1 MAGRDPDPWLDAAQ
15 VRRILAPLADVPSD
29 LAIRVEDA
37 SGALVAMAGRV
48 AGASDARFSR
58 ELRID
63 EALIGR
69 LVAEGDAIA
78 DPAVVATVEA
88 LALGLEALA
97 DAWRRS
103 RASSDPSGDAPAD
116 RSSFAADLAMSRL
129 QQRTIVSLQAP
140 HVEGYDLASHYEPA
154 REIGGDFFEL
164 FRMRRRAHP
173 LGVVIADVAGKGI
186 AAALLMAFARPVIHT
201 ALTAA
206 SGPSEALERT
216 NRILVDELHTTLFI
230 TVLAGRLDLRTGSF
244 RMANAGHEP
253 PLLIPR
259 DGETIAPVN
268 GGGPLL
274 GAFSRL
280 GIPEVEIELRPGDT
294 LLLYTDGVTDA
305 RSEAGERFGKARLL
319 EGLERVRGGTA
330 HEVVAG
336 IRDAVAAFRG
346 AADPVDDVTIVAV
359 GRQAS

>member
-1 MAGRDPDPWLDAAQ
+1 
-15 VRRILAPLADVPSD
+15 
-29 LAIRVEDA
+29 
-37 SGALVAMAGRV
+37 
-48 AGASDARFSR
+48 
-58 ELRID
+58 
-63 EALIGR
+63 
-69 LVAEGDAIA
+69 
-78 DPAVVATVEA
+78 
-88 LALGLEALA
+88 
-97 DAWRRS
+97 
-103 RASSDPSGDAPAD
+103 
-116 RSSFAADLAMSRL
+116 MSRL

-244 RMANAGHEP
+244 RMANAGHES

-259 DGETIAPVN
+259 DGAPIAPVN

-280 GIPEVEIELRPGDT
+280 GIPEVEIELRLGDT

-319 EGLERVRGGTA
+319 EGLERFRDGTA
-330 HEVVAG
+330 HEMVAG

-359 GRQAS
+359 GRHAS